1 MLGSQPVERSADA
14 TAQENLLPAIFRDGR
29 ILQGIAQI
37 IFVAIVVLVLNN
49 LQTRIN
55 TALEST
61 NQSPNFEFL
70 QNRAGFDIADSGS
83 YSSNDRYIDA
93 FRVGFINTI
102 RVVLFGLVATTV
114 LGIMVGIFLLS
125 RNFLLRTISRAY
137 VEVLRNTPIL
147 LQIFAWFFIVI
158 FALPQQQES
167 IAFPQEGIRSLPLM
181 QYALS
186 LFVILVIWQASS
198 SMRRPAWRNGLRQAS
213 IAVAVLAN
221 LLGLVVV
228 GAGTPIEFRPG
239 IYISIKGV
247 AIFELI
253 PSSLFA
259 VWMVFVVLGAVVAMA
274 LSRYFGFIT
283 ETTGKP
289 IPKTRYALLTFAG
302 FTLLGWLIMG
312 MRPTPAVIPVFDE
325 DSGEFVEMPYDDAFE
340 SGLLTI
346 EQELEYT
353 RQPLMYRPP
362 TLDRRGRN
370 IETGIEISPS
380 YLAVFLGLVI
390 YTSAFI
396 AEIVRAGI
404 QAVPKGQLEA
414 SRALGLSQGDML
426 RLIVLPQALRVI
438 IPPLGNQFLNLSKN
452 SSLAIAVSY
461 TDIYQ
466 VTNTII
472 NQSGQSVTGIL
483 MVLLAYL
490 FISLLISLGM
500 NLVNQR
506 FQLVTR

>member
-1 MLGSQPVERSADA
+1 MASVKPSRNINV
-14 TAQENLLPAIFRDGR
+14 LPPIFRDGR

-37 IFVAIVVLVLNN
+37 LFVLVVAVAFNDLAV
-49 LQTRIN
+49 RIN
-55 TALEST
+55 SALDAT
-61 NQSPNFEFL
+61 NQTPNFEFL

-93 FRVGFINTI
+93 FSVGFTNTL
-102 RVVLFGLVATTV
+102 RVVLPGLLSTTV
-114 LGIMVGIFLLS
+114 LGMLVGVLLLS
-125 RNFLLRTISRAY
+125 RNFLVRTISRAY

-147 LQIFAWFFIVI
+147 LQIFTWYFVVI
-158 FALPQQQES
+158 FALPPQQES
-167 IAFPQEGIRSLPLM
+167 IALPQEGIRSLPLL

-186 LFVILVIWQASS
+186 LMLIAGIWRYSGSLRRKTWRTIMREVGIAIIILV
-198 SMRRPAWRNGLRQAS
+198 
-213 IAVAVLAN
+213 N
-221 LLGLVVV
+221 LLGSELV
-228 GAGTPIEFRPG
+228 GSGTPIEFLPG
-239 IYISIKGV
+239 LYISIKGV

-253 PSSLFA
+253 PSSLFG
-259 VWMVFVVLGAVVAMA
+259 VWMVFVVLGVLVGAA
-274 LSRYFGFIT
+274 LWRYFGYIT
-283 ETTGKP
+283 ESTGRP
-289 IPKTRYALLTFAG
+289 TPRTSAVVISVVG

-312 MRPTPAVIPVFDE
+312 MRPTPSVIQVYDDDRDAVVDM
-325 DSGEFVEMPYDDAFE
+325 SYDDAFA

-346 EQELEYT
+346 EQELEYS
-353 RQPLMYRPP
+353 RQPLLYRPP

-370 IETGIEISPS
+370 VETGIEISPA

-414 SRALGLSQGDML
+414 ARALGISQGDML
-426 RLIVLPQALRVI
+426 RRIVLPQALRVI
-438 IPPLGNQFLNLSKN
+438 IPPLGNQFLNLAKN

-461 TDIYQ
+461 TDIFQ

-483 MVLLAYL
+483 MVLLSYL
-490 FISLLISLGM
+490 IISLAISLMM

-506 FQLVTR
+506 FQIVTR

>member
-1 MLGSQPVERSADA
+1 MAIKSE
-14 TAQENLLPAIFRDGR
+14 AQQVNILPAIFRDGR

-37 IFVAIVVLVLNN
+37 IFVVIVVIVLND

-55 TALEST
+55 TVLEST

-70 QNRAGFDIADSGS
+70 QNRAGFSLADSGS

-93 FRVGFINTI
+93 FEVGFINTL
-102 RVVLFGLVATTV
+102 RVVLLGLVSTTV
-114 LGIMVGIFLLS
+114 IGILAGICLLS

-147 LQIFAWFFIVI
+147 LQIIAWYFIVMLS
-158 FALPQQQES
+158 LPQQQES
-167 IAFPQEGIRSLPLM
+167 FAFPREGVRSLPLL

-186 LFVILVIWQASS
+186 LVVILVIWQYGGTL
-198 SMRRPAWRNGLRQAS
+198 RRPAWRALVREAG
-213 IAVAVLAN
+213 IAIVVLVN
-221 LLGLVVV
+221 LLGIGLV
-228 GAGTPIEFRPG
+228 GADTPIEFHPG

-253 PSSLFA
+253 PSSLFG
-259 VWMVFVVLGAVVAMA
+259 VWMVFIVIGAVVAMA
-274 LSRYFGFIT
+274 LSRYFAFIT
-283 ETTGKP
+283 ESTGQP
-289 IPKTRYALLTFAG
+289 IPRTRFAIAAFIG
-302 FTLLGWLIMG
+302 FVLLGWVIVG
-312 MRPTPAVIPVFDE
+312 MRPTPAELTV
-325 DSGEFVEMPYDDAFE
+325 YDDEAGSSMDMEYEDAFD

-346 EQELEYT
+346 EQELEFT
-353 RQPLMYRPP
+353 RQPLLFRPP

-370 IETGIEISPS
+370 IETGIEFSPN

-414 SRALGLSQGDML
+414 SRALGLSQTDML
-426 RLIVLPQALRVI
+426 RLIILPQALRVI

-452 SSLAIAVSY
+452 SSLAIAVAY

-466 VTNTII
+466 VTFTII
-472 NQSGQSVTGIL
+472 NQSGQSVTGIV
-483 MVLLAYL
+483 MVMLSYL
-490 FISLLISLGM
+490 IISLCISLLM
-500 NLVNQR
+500 NVINQR
-506 FQLVTR
+506 YQLVTR

>member
-1 MLGSQPVERSADA
+1 MLESQSMERPADGSPP
-14 TAQENLLPAIFRDGR
+14 ENLLPAIFRDGR

-158 FALPQQQES
+158 FALPQQQQS
-167 IAFPQEGIRSLPLM
+167 FAFPQEGIRSLPLM

-186 LFVILVIWQASS
+186 LFVILVIWQATG

-213 IAVAVLAN
+213 IAVVVLAN
-221 LLGLVVV
+221 LLGLVLV
-228 GAGTPIEFRPG
+228 GTGTPIEFRPG

-259 VWMVFVVLGAVVAMA
+259 VWMVFVVVGAVVAMA
-274 LSRYFGFIT
+274 LSRYFQFIT

-289 IPKTRYALLTFAG
+289 IPRTRYALLAFAG
-302 FTLLGWLIMG
+302 FTLLGWLVMG
-312 MRPTPAVIPVFDE
+312 MRPTPSVIPVLDE
-325 DSGEFVEMPYDDAFE
+325 SGEVVEMPYDDAFE

-353 RQPLMYRPP
+353 RQPLLYRPP

-404 QAVPKGQLEA
+404 QAVPRGQLEA

-426 RLIVLPQALRVI
+426 RLIILPQALRVI

-490 FISLLISLGM
+490 LISLLISLGM

>member
-1 MLGSQPVERSADA
+1 MALKPQGQ
-14 TAQENLLPAIFRDGR
+14 QENLLPAVFRDGR

-37 IFVAIVVLVLNN
+37 IFAVIVVIVLNN

-70 QNRAGFDIADSGS
+70 QNRAGFDLADSGS

-93 FRVGFINTI
+93 FRVGFINTL
-102 RVVLFGLVATTV
+102 RVVLLGLVATTV

-125 RNFLLRTISRAY
+125 RNFLIRTLSRSY

-147 LQIFAWFFIVI
+147 LQIFAWFYIVI
-158 FALPQQQES
+158 FALPPQQEAF
-167 IAFPQEGIRSLPLM
+167 AFPQEGIRSLPLL
-181 QYALS
+181 QFGLS
-186 LFVILVIWQASS
+186 LVVILLIWQYSGGL
-198 SMRRPAWRNGLRQAS
+198 RRPAWRTGVRQVG
-213 IAVAVLAN
+213 IALVILVNLFGIVL
-221 LLGLVVV
+221 V
-228 GAGTPIEFRPG
+228 GSGSPIEFLPG

-253 PSSLFA
+253 PSSYFG
-259 VWMVFVVLGAVVAMA
+259 VWMVFVVIGVIVAI
-274 LSRYFGFIT
+274 LLWRYFGYIT
-283 ETTGKP
+283 ESTGQP
-289 IPKTRYALLTFAG
+289 IPKTRIALIAFTG
-302 FTLLGWLIMG
+302 FVLLGWLIIG
-312 MRPTPAVIPVFDE
+312 MRPTPSMIAVYDE
-325 DSGEFVEMPYDDAFE
+325 RDAVVEMPYDDAFE
-340 SGLLTI
+340 SGMLTI

-353 RQPLMYRPP
+353 RQPLIFRPP

-370 IETGIEISPS
+370 VETGIEISPS

-426 RLIVLPQALRVI
+426 RLVVLPQALRVI

-452 SSLAIAVSY
+452 SSLAIAVAY

-466 VTNTII
+466 VTFTII

-490 FISLLISLGM
+490 FISLSISLVM
-500 NLVNQR
+500 NLINQR

>member
-1 MLGSQPVERSADA
+1 MLESQSMERSADGSPP
-14 TAQENLLPAIFRDGR
+14 ENLLPAIFRDGR

-158 FALPQQQES
+158 FALPQQQQS
-167 IAFPQEGIRSLPLM
+167 FAFPQEGIRSLPLM

-186 LFVILVIWQASS
+186 LFVILVIWQATG

-213 IAVAVLAN
+213 IAVVVLAN
-221 LLGLVVV
+221 LLGLVLV
-228 GAGTPIEFRPG
+228 GTGTPIEFRPG

-247 AIFELI
+247 AVFELI

-259 VWMVFVVLGAVVAMA
+259 VWMVFVVVGAVVAIAM
-274 LSRYFGFIT
+274 SRYFQFIT

-289 IPKTRYALLTFAG
+289 IPRTRYALLAFAG
-302 FTLLGWLIMG
+302 FTLLGWLVMG
-312 MRPTPAVIPVFDE
+312 MRPTPSVIPVLDE
-325 DSGEFVEMPYDDAFE
+325 SGEVVEMPYDDAFE

-353 RQPLMYRPP
+353 RQPLLYRPP

-404 QAVPKGQLEA
+404 QAVPRGQLEA

-426 RLIVLPQALRVI
+426 RLIILPQALRVI

-490 FISLLISLGM
+490 LISLLISLGM

>member
-1 MLGSQPVERSADA
+1 MVAVQSEKRQSD
-14 TAQENLLPAIFRDGR
+14 NLLPTVFRDAR
-29 ILQGIAQI
+29 ILQGISQL
-37 IFVAIVVLVLNN
+37 IFVAIVVLVMNDLG
-49 LQTRIN
+49 LRID
-55 TALEST
+55 TALDAT

-70 QNRAGFDIADSGS
+70 QNRAGFDLADSGD
-83 YSSNDRYIDA
+83 YSSSDRYIDA
-93 FRVGFINTI
+93 FRVGFINTL
-102 RVVLFGLVATTV
+102 RVVLLGLVATTV

-125 RNFLLRTISRAY
+125 SNFLLRTLSRAY
-137 VEVLRNTPIL
+137 VEILRNTPVL
-147 LQIFAWFFIVI
+147 LQIFAWFYIAI
-158 FALPQQQES
+158 FALPPQQGAF
-167 IAFPQEGIRSLPLM
+167 AFPQEGIRSVPLL
-181 QYALS
+181 QFALS
-186 LFVILVIWQASS
+186 LVVILFIWQYSGS
-198 SMRRPAWRNGLRQAS
+198 LRRPAWRTGIRQAG
-213 IAVAVLAN
+213 IAIVILVNVFGIVL
-221 LLGLVVV
+221 V
-228 GAGTPIEFRPG
+228 GSGTSIEFLPG

-253 PSSLFA
+253 PSALFG
-259 VWMVFVVLGAVVAMA
+259 VWMVFVVIGIVVA
-274 LSRYFGFIT
+274 LLLWRYYGFVT
-283 ETTGKP
+283 ESTGQP
-289 IPKTRYALLTFAG
+289 IPKTRIALLALVG
-302 FTLLGWLIMG
+302 FVMLGWLIMG
-312 MRPTPAVIPVFDE
+312 MRPTPAVIAVYDE
-325 DSGEFVEMPYDDAFE
+325 DLDEVVEMTYSDAFE
-340 SGLLTI
+340 SGMLTI
-346 EQELEYT
+346 EQELEFT
-353 RQPLMYRPP
+353 RQPLIFRPP
-362 TLDRRGRN
+362 TLDPRGRN
-370 IETGIEISPS
+370 VETGIEISPS

-390 YTSAFI
+390 YTSSFI

-414 SRALGLSQGDML
+414 SRALGVSQGDML

-490 FISLLISLGM
+490 FISLCISLVM

>member
-1 MLGSQPVERSADA
+1 MA
-14 TAQENLLPAIFRDGR
+14 TRTEQAQQGNIVPAILRDGR
-29 ILQGIAQI
+29 ILQGIAQL
-37 IFVAIVVLVLNN
+37 IFVVIVVIVMNDLL
-49 LQTRIN
+49 TRIN

-70 QNRAGFDIADSGS
+70 QNRAGFAIADSGS

-93 FRVGFINTI
+93 FRVGFINTL
-102 RVVLFGLVATTV
+102 RVVLLGLVSTTIIGV
-114 LGIMVGIFLLS
+114 MVGIFLLS
-125 RNFLLRTISRAY
+125 KNFLVRTISRSY

-147 LQIFAWFFIVI
+147 LQIFAWFYIAI
-158 FALPQQQES
+158 FALPPQQQS

-186 LFVILVIWQASS
+186 FVVILIIWQYGGTL
-198 SMRRPAWRNGLRQAS
+198 RRPAWRNGVRQVG
-213 IAVAVLAN
+213 VAIVVLVN
-221 LLGLVVV
+221 LLGIVLV
-228 GAGTPIEFRPG
+228 GSGTPIEFRPG

-253 PSSLFA
+253 PSSLFG
-259 VWMVFVVLGAVVAMA
+259 VWMVFAVVGAVVSFA
-274 LSRYFGFIT
+274 LSRYFAYVT
-283 ETTGKP
+283 ESTGQP
-289 IPKTRYALLTFAG
+289 IPRTRYALTAFIV
-302 FTLLGWLIMG
+302 FTLFGWLIMG
-312 MRPTPAVIPVFDE
+312 MRPTPSVIPV
-325 DSGEFVEMPYDDAFE
+325 YDDDSEAFIEMEYDEAFE
-340 SGLLTI
+340 SGMLTI

-353 RQPLMYRPP
+353 RQPLIFRPP

-370 IETGIEISPS
+370 IETGIEISPN

-426 RLIVLPQALRVI
+426 RLIILPQALRVI

-452 SSLAIAVSY
+452 SSLAIAVAY
-461 TDIYQ
+461 TDIYL

-472 NQSGQSVTGIL
+472 NQSGQSVTGIV
-483 MVLLAYL
+483 MILLAYL
-490 FISLLISLGM
+490 LISLSISLMM
-500 NLVNQR
+500 NLINQR

>member
-1 MLGSQPVERSADA
+1 MASVKQSS
-14 TAQENLLPAIFRDGR
+14 QENVLPLILRDGR
-29 ILQGIAQI
+29 ILQGMAQI
-37 IFVAIVVLVLNN
+37 AFVIVIVLALNN

-70 QNRAGFDIADSGS
+70 QNRAGFGIADSGD

-93 FRVGFINTI
+93 FRVGFINTL
-102 RVVLFGLVATTV
+102 RVVLLGLLATTV
-114 LGIMVGIFLLS
+114 LGMLVGILLLS
-125 RNFLLRTISRAY
+125 RNFLVRTISRAY

-147 LQIFAWFFIVI
+147 LQIIAWYFIVI
-158 FALPQQQES
+158 FALPPQPEA
-167 IAFPQEGIRSLPLM
+167 IAIPQEGIRSLPLL
-181 QYALS
+181 QYGLS
-186 LFVILVIWQASS
+186 ILAAAVIWQFSG
-198 SMRRPAWRNGLRQAS
+198 GLRRKRWRMLMREIG
-213 IAVAVLAN
+213 IAIVIIVN
-221 LLGLVVV
+221 LLGIEIV
-228 GAGTPIEFRPG
+228 GAATPIEFLPAL
-239 IYISIKGV
+239 YISIKGV

-253 PSSLFA
+253 PSSLFG
-259 VWMVFVVLGAVVAMA
+259 VWMVFVVIGMVVAMM
-274 LSRYFGFIT
+274 LWRYFGFVT
-283 ETTGKP
+283 ESTGRP
-289 IPKTRYALLTFAG
+289 TPRTAAVIVSMAG

-312 MRPTPAVIPVFDE
+312 MRPTPAEIPVYDE
-325 DSGEFVEMPYDDAFE
+325 QRERVVDMEYNDAFE
-340 SGLLTI
+340 SGMLTI

-353 RQPLMYRPP
+353 RQPLLYRPP

-370 IETGIEISPS
+370 VETGIEISPA

-414 SRALGLSQGDML
+414 ARALGLSQGDML
-426 RLIVLPQALRVI
+426 RRIVLPQALRVI
-438 IPPLGNQFLNLSKN
+438 IPPLGNQFLNLAKN

-461 TDIYQ
+461 TDIYM

-483 MVLLAYL
+483 MVLLSYL
-490 FISLLISLGM
+490 VISLAISFMM

-506 FQLVTR
+506 FELVTR

>member
-1 MLGSQPVERSADA
+1 MAIKSQTQQASI
-14 TAQENLLPAIFRDGR
+14 LPAMLRDGR

-37 IFVAIVVLVLNN
+37 IFVVIVVIVLND

-70 QNRAGFDIADSGS
+70 QNRAGFSLADSGS

-93 FRVGFINTI
+93 FEVGFINTL
-102 RVVLFGLVATTV
+102 RVVLLGLVSTTV
-114 LGIMVGIFLLS
+114 IGIMAGIFLLS
-125 RNFLLRTISRAY
+125 RNFLLRTISRSY

-147 LQIFAWFFIVI
+147 LQIIAWYFIVMLS
-158 FALPQQQES
+158 LPQQQES
-167 IAFPQEGIRSLPLM
+167 FAFPREGVRSLPVM

-186 LFVILVIWQASS
+186 LVVILIIWQYGGTL
-198 SMRRPAWRNGLRQAS
+198 RRPAWRALVREAG
-213 IAVAVLAN
+213 IAIVVLVN
-221 LLGLVVV
+221 LLGIGLV
-228 GAGTPIEFRPG
+228 GAGTPIEFHPG

-253 PSSLFA
+253 PSSLFG
-259 VWMVFVVLGAVVAMA
+259 VWMVFTVIGAVVAMA
-274 LSRYFGFIT
+274 LSRYFAFIT
-283 ETTGKP
+283 ESTGQP
-289 IPKTRYALLTFAG
+289 IPRTRFAIATFIG
-302 FTLLGWLIMG
+302 FVLLGWVIVG
-312 MRPTPAVIPVFDE
+312 MRPTPAVLNVYDDE
-325 DSGEFVEMPYDDAFE
+325 AGSSMDMEYEDAFE

-346 EQELEYT
+346 EQELEFT
-353 RQPLMYRPP
+353 RQPLLFRPP

-370 IETGIEISPS
+370 IETGIEFSPN

-414 SRALGLSQGDML
+414 SRALGLSQTDML
-426 RLIVLPQALRVI
+426 RLIILPQALRVI

-452 SSLAIAVSY
+452 SSLAIAVAY

-466 VTNTII
+466 VTFTII
-472 NQSGQSVTGIL
+472 NQSGQSVTGIV
-483 MVLLAYL
+483 MVMLSY
-490 FISLLISLGM
+490 LLISLCISLLM
-500 NLVNQR
+500 NVINQR
-506 FQLVTR
+506 YQLVTR

>member
-1 MLGSQPVERSADA
+1 MASVKPSRNINV
-14 TAQENLLPAIFRDGR
+14 LPPIFRDGR

-37 IFVAIVVLVLNN
+37 LFVLVVAVAFNDLAV
-49 LQTRIN
+49 RIN
-55 TALEST
+55 SALDAT
-61 NQSPNFEFL
+61 NQTPNFEFL

-93 FRVGFINTI
+93 FSVGFTNTL
-102 RVVLFGLVATTV
+102 RVVLPGLLSTTV
-114 LGIMVGIFLLS
+114 LGMLVGVLLLS
-125 RNFLLRTISRAY
+125 RNFLVRTISRAY

-147 LQIFAWFFIVI
+147 LQIFTWYFVVI
-158 FALPQQQES
+158 FALPPQQES
-167 IAFPQEGIRSLPLM
+167 IALPQEGIRSLPLL

-186 LFVILVIWQASS
+186 LMLIAGIWRYSGSLRRKTWRTIMREVGIAIIILV
-198 SMRRPAWRNGLRQAS
+198 
-213 IAVAVLAN
+213 N
-221 LLGLVVV
+221 LLGSELV
-228 GAGTPIEFRPG
+228 GSGTPIEFLPG
-239 IYISIKGV
+239 LYISIKGV

-253 PSSLFA
+253 PSSLFG
-259 VWMVFVVLGAVVAMA
+259 VWMVFVVLGVLVGAA
-274 LSRYFGFIT
+274 LWRYFGYIT
-283 ETTGKP
+283 ESTGRP
-289 IPKTRYALLTFAG
+289 TPRTSAVVISVVG

-312 MRPTPAVIPVFDE
+312 MRPTPSVIQVYDDDRDAVV
-325 DSGEFVEMPYDDAFE
+325 VMPYDDAFA

-346 EQELEYT
+346 EQELEYS
-353 RQPLMYRPP
+353 RQPLLYRPP

-370 IETGIEISPS
+370 VETGIEISPA

-414 SRALGLSQGDML
+414 ARALGISQGDML
-426 RLIVLPQALRVI
+426 RRIVLPQALRVI
-438 IPPLGNQFLNLSKN
+438 IPPLGNQFLNLAKN

-461 TDIYQ
+461 TDIFQ

-483 MVLLAYL
+483 MVLLSYL
-490 FISLLISLGM
+490 IISLAISLMM
-500 NLVNQR
+500 NMVNQR
-506 FQLVTR
+506 FQIVTR

>member
-1 MLGSQPVERSADA
+1 MAIKAQSQ
-14 TAQENLLPAIFRDGR
+14 QENLLPAMFRDGR

-37 IFVAIVVLVLNN
+37 IFVVIVVIVLND

-70 QNRAGFDIADSGS
+70 QNRAGFAIADSGD

-93 FRVGFINTI
+93 FEVGFINTL
-102 RVVLFGLVATTV
+102 RVVLLGLASTTFI
-114 LGIMVGIFLLS
+114 GIMVGIFLLS

-147 LQIFAWFFIVI
+147 LQIIAWYFIVMLS
-158 FALPQQQES
+158 LPQQQES
-167 IAFPQEGIRSLPLM
+167 IAIPHEGVRSLPLM

-186 LFVILVIWQASS
+186 LVVILIIWQYGGTL
-198 SMRRPAWRNGLRQAS
+198 RRPAWRALVREAG
-213 IAVAVLAN
+213 IAVVVLVN
-221 LLGLVVV
+221 LLGIALVDS
-228 GAGTPIEFRPG
+228 GTPIEFHPG

-253 PSSLFA
+253 PSSSFG
-259 VWMVFVVLGAVVAMA
+259 VWMVFVVVGAVVALA
-274 LSRYFGFIT
+274 LSRYFAFLT
-283 ETTGKP
+283 ESTGQP
-289 IPKTRYALLTFAG
+289 IPRTRFALAAFIGFA
-302 FTLLGWLIMG
+302 LLGWIVAGMG
-312 MRPTPAVIPVFDE
+312 PTPSMIEVYDGGR
-325 DSGEFVEMPYDDAFE
+325 GEFVELEYEDAFE

-346 EQELEYT
+346 EQELAYT
-353 RQPLMYRPP
+353 RQPLLFRPP

-370 IETGIEISPS
+370 IETGIEFSPN

-414 SRALGLSQGDML
+414 SRALGLSQADML
-426 RLIVLPQALRVI
+426 RLIILPQALRVI

-452 SSLAIAVSY
+452 SSLAIAVAY

-466 VTNTII
+466 VTFTII
-472 NQSGQSVTGIL
+472 NQSGQSVTGIVMIML
-483 MVLLAYL
+483 SY
-490 FISLLISLGM
+490 LLISLCISLLM
-500 NLVNQR
+500 NVINQR
-506 FQLVTR
+506 YQLVTR

>member
-1 MLGSQPVERSADA
+1 MAIKSQAQQASILPTML
-14 TAQENLLPAIFRDGR
+14 RDGR

-37 IFVAIVVLVLNN
+37 IFVVIVVIVLND

-70 QNRAGFDIADSGS
+70 QNRAGFSLADSGS

-93 FRVGFINTI
+93 FEVGFINTL
-102 RVVLFGLVATTV
+102 RVVLLGLVSTTV
-114 LGIMVGIFLLS
+114 IGILAGIFLLS

-147 LQIFAWFFIVI
+147 LQIIAWYFIVMLS
-158 FALPQQQES
+158 LPQQQES
-167 IAFPQEGIRSLPLM
+167 IAFPREGVRSLPLL

-186 LFVILVIWQASS
+186 LVVILVIWQYGGTL
-198 SMRRPAWRNGLRQAS
+198 RRPAWRMLVREAG
-213 IAVAVLAN
+213 IAIVVLVN
-221 LLGLVVV
+221 LLGIGLV
-228 GAGTPIEFRPG
+228 GAGTPIEFHPG

-253 PSSLFA
+253 PSSLFG
-259 VWMVFVVLGAVVAMA
+259 VWMVFIVIGAVVAMA
-274 LSRYFGFIT
+274 LSRYFAFIT
-283 ETTGKP
+283 ESTGQP
-289 IPKTRYALLTFAG
+289 IPRTRFAIAAFIG
-302 FTLLGWLIMG
+302 FVLLGWVIVG
-312 MRPTPAVIPVFDE
+312 MRPTPAALNVYDDE
-325 DSGEFVEMPYDDAFE
+325 AGASMEMEYEDAFE

-353 RQPLMYRPP
+353 RQPLLFRPP

-370 IETGIEISPS
+370 IETGIEFSPN

-414 SRALGLSQGDML
+414 SRALGLSQTDML
-426 RLIVLPQALRVI
+426 RLIILPQALRVI

-452 SSLAIAVSY
+452 SSLAIAVAY

-466 VTNTII
+466 VTFTII
-472 NQSGQSVTGIL
+472 NQSGQSVTGIV
-483 MVLLAYL
+483 MVMLSY
-490 FISLLISLGM
+490 LLISLCISLLM
-500 NLVNQR
+500 NVINQR
-506 FQLVTR
+506 YQLVTR

>member
-1 MLGSQPVERSADA
+1 MSLPSKSSGTDNV
-14 TAQENLLPAIFRDGR
+14 LPAIFRDGR
-29 ILQGIAQI
+29 ILQGIAQL
-37 IFVAIVVLVLNN
+37 IFVIIVVVVMNDLGS
-49 LQTRIN
+49 RIN
-55 TALEST
+55 SALDAT

-70 QNRAGFDIADSGS
+70 QNRAGFGIADSGS
-83 YSSNDRYIDA
+83 YESSDRYIDA
-93 FRVGFINTI
+93 FRVGFVNTL
-102 RVVLFGLVATTV
+102 RVVLLGLIATTV
-114 LGIMVGIFLLS
+114 IGILIGIFLLS
-125 RNFLLRTISRAY
+125 RNFLLRSLCRAY
-137 VEVLRNTPIL
+137 VEVLRNTPVL

-158 FALPQQQES
+158 FSLPQQQES
-167 IAFPQEGIRSLPLM
+167 FAFPQEGIRSLPLL

-186 LFVILVIWQASS
+186 LVVILFIWQYGGSL
-198 SMRRPAWRNGLRQAS
+198 RRPAWRTAVRQ
-213 IAVAVLAN
+213 IGVAIVVLVN
-221 LLGLVVV
+221 LLGIVLV
-228 GAGTPIEFRPG
+228 GSGSPIEFRPG
-239 IYISIKGV
+239 LYVSIKGV

-253 PSSLFA
+253 PSALFGT
-259 VWMVFVVLGAVVAMA
+259 WMVFVVIGLAVS
-274 LSRYFGFIT
+274 LTLYRYFGYIT
-283 ETTGKP
+283 ESTGQP
-289 IPKTRYALLTFAG
+289 IPRMRYAAISVVG
-302 FTLLGWLIMG
+302 FVLLGWLIVG
-312 MRPTPAVIPVFDE
+312 MRPTPPAIPVYDE
-325 DSGEFVEMPYDDAFE
+325 EREEFVEMSYDDAFE

-346 EQELEYT
+346 EQELEFT
-353 RQPLMYRPP
+353 RQPLIYRPP

-414 SRALGLSQGDML
+414 ARALGLSQGDML

-490 FISLLISLGM
+490 VISLCISLVM
-500 NLVNQR
+500 NMINQR

>member
-1 MLGSQPVERSADA
+1 MA
-14 TAQENLLPAIFRDGR
+14 THTEGAQQENLLPTILRDGR

-37 IFVAIVVLVLNN
+37 IFVVIAVVVLNN

-70 QNRAGFDIADSGS
+70 QNRAGFDLADSGD
-83 YSSNDRYIDA
+83 YTSNDRYIDA
-93 FRVGFINTI
+93 FRVGFINTL
-102 RVVLFGLVATTV
+102 RVVLLGLVVTTFI
-114 LGIMVGIFLLS
+114 GIMVGIFLLS
-125 RNFLLRTISRAY
+125 RNFLLRTLSRSY
-137 VEVLRNTPIL
+137 VEVLRNTPVL
-147 LQIFAWFFIVI
+147 LQIFAWFYIAI
-158 FALPQQQES
+158 FALPQQQEAF
-167 IAFPQEGIRSLPLM
+167 AFPREGIRSLPLL
-181 QYALS
+181 QYAVS
-186 LFVILVIWQASS
+186 LILILFIWQYSGS
-198 SMRRPAWRNGLRQAS
+198 LRRPAWRTGVRQVG
-213 IAVAVLAN
+213 IAIVVLVN
-221 LLGLVVV
+221 LFGIVLIGS
-228 GAGTPIEFRPG
+228 GSPIEFLPG

-247 AIFELI
+247 AFFELI
-253 PSSLFA
+253 PSSLFG
-259 VWMVFVVLGAVVAMA
+259 VWMVFVVLGVIVAI
-274 LSRYFGFIT
+274 LLWRYFGHIT
-283 ETTGKP
+283 ETTGQP
-289 IPKTRYALLTFAG
+289 IPKARIALIAFIGLA
-302 FTLLGWLIMG
+302 LLGWIVMG
-312 MRPTPAVIPVFDE
+312 MRPTPAVIAVYDE
-325 DSGEFVEMPYDDAFE
+325 EREEVLEMAYNDAFE
-340 SGLLTI
+340 SGMLTI

-353 RQPLMYRPP
+353 RQPLIFRPP

-380 YLAVFLGLVI
+380 YLAIFLGLVI

-452 SSLAIAVSY
+452 SSLAIAVAY

-466 VTNTII
+466 VTFTII

-490 FISLLISLGM
+490 FISLCISLGM